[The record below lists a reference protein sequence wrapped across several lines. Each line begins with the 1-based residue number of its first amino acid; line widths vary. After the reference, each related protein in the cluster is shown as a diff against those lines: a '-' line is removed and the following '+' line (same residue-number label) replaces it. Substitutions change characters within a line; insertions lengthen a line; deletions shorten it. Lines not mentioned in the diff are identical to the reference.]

1 MTARF
6 RVGDSWERVVADGLS
21 RTQIVM
27 YAGASGDFHPVHH
40 DEVVA
45 HEMGYPSI
53 FAHGMLTMGL
63 TGRLVTDV
71 VGEEGLLRYGARMVA
86 QVWPGDTL
94 TATLTV
100 ESVGDGRVDL
110 SVRTVNQAG
119 EVVLTGE
126 AIARRLA

>member
-1 MTARF
+1 
-6 RVGDSWERVVADGLS
+6 VGDSWERVVADGLT

-40 DEVVA
+40 DELVA
-45 HEMGYPSI
+45 HDMGYPSI

-63 TGRLVTDV
+63 TGRLLTDV
-71 VGEEGLLRYGARMVA
+71 LGEDALLRYGARMVA

-100 ESVGDGRVDL
+100 ESVRGAELDL

-119 EVVLTGE
+119 DLVLTGE
-126 AIARRLA
+126 ATARGRL

>member
-1 MTARF
+1 MTQRF
-6 RVGDSWERVVADGLS
+6 HVGDSWERVVADGLT

-45 HEMGYPSI
+45 AEMGYPSI

-71 VGEEGLLRYGARMVA
+71 VGDEGLLRYGARMVA
-86 QVWPGDTL
+86 QVWPGDVL

-100 ESVGDGRVDL
+100 ETVRDGEVEL
-110 SVRTVNQAG
+110 SVRTVNQDGA
-119 EVVLTGE
+119 VVLAGSAT
-126 AIARRLA
+126 ARSH